1 MDSTIELL
9 NLILLILNEIEF
21 HDGLSH
27 LKKEEESWFMPKD
40 NWKNLTAGLKRE
52 YPKLFY
58 SNPKPIQKQIK
69 QIIKFLNEDNY
80 FTRKR

>member
-1 MDSTIELL
+1 
-9 NLILLILNEIEF
+9 
-21 HDGLSH
+21 
-27 LKKEEESWFMPKD
+27 MPKD